1 MVSGFGAQRHRIIHK
16 NKSNGETMKIID
28 ELIAN
33 LPDDVPVRSVLA
45 GALDSSIST
54 YTQKCCMVDW
64 H

>member
-1 MVSGFGAQRHRIIHK
+1 
-16 NKSNGETMKIID
+16 MKIID